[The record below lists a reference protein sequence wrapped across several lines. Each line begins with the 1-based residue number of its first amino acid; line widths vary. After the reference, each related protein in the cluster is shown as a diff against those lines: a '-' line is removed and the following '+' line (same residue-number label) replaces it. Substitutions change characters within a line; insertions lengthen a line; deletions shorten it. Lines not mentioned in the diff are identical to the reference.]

1 MIATSHPAREGVFT
15 LRFEVRWGEVDFN
28 SHMRN
33 TAYLEIC
40 PTVRMSWFR
49 SQGIAMRDFERL
61 RFGPVVLRDAIEY
74 FRELRLLDVY
84 DVTLALAG
92 LSADGA
98 KCRMRNEF
106 HDEGGTLVAR
116 VTSLIGW
123 MNLATRKLAPPPE
136 PIPGVMGRLTRTADF
151 APV

>member
-1 MIATSHPAREGVFT
+1 MVATSHPARAGVFT

-49 SQGIAMRDFERL
+49 SQGISMRDFEKL
-61 RFGPVVLRDAIEY
+61 RFGPVVLRDEIEY

-92 LSADGA
+92 LSANGA
-98 KCRMRNEF
+98 KFRMRNEF
-106 HDEGGTLVAR
+106 YDAAGTLVAR
-116 VTSLIGW
+116 ITSFIAW
-123 MNLATRKLAPPPE
+123 MNLDTRKLAAPPE
-136 PIPGVMGRLTRTADF
+136 PVAGVMDRLTRTEDF
-151 APV
+151 ALI